1 MFALFAQVKK
11 CLPFFESHESHE
23 TRGEQVREVSQDC
36 LLLRKFPRT
45 LNAVL
50 WETRVTKDQRVEVRP
65 SKLETIKQAFADEIA
80 SIVVAALVGAAAAIA
95 EEPSNNNS
103 SLMQWIKDNRL
114 VAMDAELE
122 SMDASFEELK
132 AKLRFEVCEEAY
144 GEFEAGRAAH
154 ILAIQA
160 ELHAAILK
168 DIDLRDERDEFA
180 YALRALEA
188 LTQASAAAAVVVGN
202 KRACRRY

>member
-1 MFALFAQVKK
+1 MFALFAQVEK
-11 CLPFFESHESHE
+11 CLPFFETQSELI
-23 TRGEQVREVSQDC
+23 REVSQDC

-50 WETRVTKDQRVEVRP
+50 WETHVTKDQRIEVRP
-65 SKLETIKQAFADEIA
+65 SKLETIKQVFAEEIV
-80 SIVVAALVGAAAAIA
+80 SIIVGALVGAAAAA
-95 EEPSNNNS
+95 EEPSSSNS
-103 SLMQWIKDNRL
+103 SSLVQWIKDNRL

-122 SMDASFEELK
+122 GMEASFEELK

-154 ILAIQA
+154 ILALQA
-160 ELHAAILK
+160 ELRAALLK
-168 DIDLRDERDEFA
+168 EMDLRDERDEMA

-188 LTQASAAAAVVVGN
+188 LAQASAVVVVNNKN
-202 KRACRRY
+202 KRARRRY